1 MALTAAEQG
10 KVLRQAADVLTT
22 CKQNPEMAQA
32 LIAVILQDKGMADII
47 KGQAGP
53 IAVENPQ
60 ENWEKLLYVPT
71 KFKTS
76 TDENGNEI
84 PLPEEDKRKQ
94 VWKTISFRNMLGDA
108 VAALGGTGALL
119 ANKNAQQLQNN
130 KSAQQLQSN
139 AKGSA
144 SQAQRDLYGPTLSDR
159 AAAAS
164 MPMFNALSGLSSL
177 ISGIVANRLYQSAG
191 ERKAAYLR
199 ALMAAEHNNMGT
211 SGMYSDTWRKV
222 QDPIPN
228 MTNSVAGGP
237 KK

>member
-76 TDENGNEI
+76 TDENGKEI
-84 PLPEEDKRKQ
+84 PLSEEDKRKQ
-94 VWKTISFRNMLGDA
+94 VWKTISFRNMLGDVA
-108 VAALGGTGALL
+108 AALGGTGALF
-119 ANKNAQQLQNN
+119 ANKNAQQLQN
-130 KSAQQLQSN
+130 N

-164 MPMFNALSGLSSL
+164 VPMFNALGGLSSL

>member
-47 KGQAGP
+47 KEQAGP

-84 PLPEEDKRKQ
+84 PLSEEEKRKQ
-94 VWKTISFRNMLGDA
+94 VWKTISFRNMLGDT
-108 VAALGGTGALL
+108 VAALGGTGALI
-119 ANKNAQQLQNN
+119 ANKNAQQLQN
-130 KSAQQLQSN
+130 N

-164 MPMFNALSGLSSL
+164 VPMFNALSGLSSL

>member
-84 PLPEEDKRKQ
+84 PLSEEDKRKQ

-108 VAALGGTGALL
+108 VAALGGTGALI
-119 ANKNAQQLQNN
+119 ANKNAQQLQN
-130 KSAQQLQSN
+130 N

-164 MPMFNALSGLSSL
+164 VPMFNALSGLSSL

>member
-53 IAVENPQ
+53 TAVENPQ

-84 PLPEEDKRKQ
+84 SLSEEDKRKQ
-94 VWKTISFRNMLGDA
+94 VWKTISARNMIGDV
-108 VAALGGTGALL
+108 VAALGGTGALI
-119 ANKNAQQLQNN
+119 ANKNAQQLQN
-130 KSAQQLQSN
+130 N

-164 MPMFNALSGLSSL
+164 IPMFNALSGLSSL

>member
-10 KVLRQAADVLTT
+10 KVLRQAADVLNT

-84 PLPEEDKRKQ
+84 PLSEEDKRKQ

-108 VAALGGTGALL
+108 VAALGGTGAIL
-119 ANKNAQQLQNN
+119 ANKNAQQMQN
-130 KSAQQLQSN
+130 N

-144 SQAQRDLYGPTLSDR
+144 SQAQRDLYGHTLSDR

>member
-76 TDENGNEI
+76 TDENGKEI
-84 PLPEEDKRKQ
+84 PLSEEDKRKQ
-94 VWKTISFRNMLGDA
+94 VWKTISFRNMLGDV
-108 VAALGGTGALL
+108 VAGLGGTGALI
-119 ANKNAQQLQNN
+119 ANKNAQQLQN
-130 KSAQQLQSN
+130 N

-164 MPMFNALSGLSSL
+164 VPMFNALSGLSSL

>member
-1 MALTAAEQG
+1 MALTVAEQG

-84 PLPEEDKRKQ
+84 PLSEEDKRKQ

-130 KSAQQLQSN
+130 

-164 MPMFNALSGLSSL
+164 IPMFNALSGLSSL

>member
-32 LIAVILQDKGMADII
+32 LIAAILQDKGMADII

-76 TDENGNEI
+76 TDEEGNEI
-84 PLPEEDKRKQ
+84 PLSEEDKRRQ
-94 VWKTISFRNMLGDA
+94 VWKTINFRNMLGDA
-108 VAALGGTGALL
+108 ASSIGGTLSLL
-119 ANKNAQQLQNN
+119 SNAQ
-130 KSAQQLQSN
+130 
-139 AKGSA
+139 AKGVNGYAHNSA
-144 SQAQRDLYGPTLSDR
+144 SQRQRELWGPTMSDR

-164 MPMFNALSGLSSL
+164 VPMLQAISGIESL
-177 ISGIVANRLYQSAG
+177 VSGIVANRLYQSAG
-191 ERKAAYLR
+191 ERKASLLR

>member
-10 KVLRQAADVLTT
+10 KVLRQAADVLAT

-84 PLPEEDKRKQ
+84 PLSEEEKRKQ
-94 VWKTISFRNMLGDA
+94 VWKTISFRNMLGD
-108 VAALGGTGALL
+108 VAAGLGGTGALI
-119 ANKNAQQLQNN
+119 ANRNAQQLQN
-130 KSAQQLQSN
+130 N

-164 MPMFNALSGLSSL
+164 VPMFNALSGLSSL

>member
-10 KVLRQAADVLTT
+10 KVLRQAADVLNT

-32 LIAVILQDKGMADII
+32 LVAVILQDKGMADII
-47 KGQAGP
+47 KGQTGP

-84 PLPEEDKRKQ
+84 PLSEEEKRRQ
-94 VWKTISFRNMLGDA
+94 VWKTISFRNMIGDV
-108 VAALGGTGALL
+108 VAALGGTGALV
-119 ANKNAQQLQNN
+119 ANKNAQQLQN
-130 KSAQQLQSN
+130 N

-164 MPMFNALSGLSSL
+164 VPMFNALSGISSL

>member
-84 PLPEEDKRKQ
+84 PLSEEEKRKQ

-108 VAALGGTGALL
+108 VAALGGTGALI
-119 ANKNAQQLQNN
+119 ANKNAQQLQN
-130 KSAQQLQSN
+130 N

-164 MPMFNALSGLSSL
+164 VPMFNALSGLSSL

>member
-47 KGQAGP
+47 KEQAGP

-76 TDENGNEI
+76 TDENGKEI
-84 PLPEEDKRKQ
+84 PLSEEDKRKQ

-108 VAALGGTGALL
+108 VAALGGTGALI
-119 ANKNAQQLQNN
+119 ANKNAQQLQN
-130 KSAQQLQSN
+130 N

-164 MPMFNALSGLSSL
+164 VPMFNALSGLSSL

>member
-76 TDENGNEI
+76 TDENGKEI
-84 PLPEEDKRKQ
+84 PLSEEDKRKQ

-130 KSAQQLQSN
+130 

-164 MPMFNALSGLSSL
+164 VPMFNALSGLSSL

>member
-10 KVLRQAADVLTT
+10 KVLRQAADVLNT

-32 LIAVILQDKGMADII
+32 LVAVILQDKGMADII
-47 KGQAGP
+47 KGQTGP

-71 KFKTS
+71 KFKIS

-84 PLPEEDKRKQ
+84 PLSEEEKRKQ
-94 VWKTISFRNMLGDA
+94 VWKTISFRNMLGDT
-108 VAALGGTGALL
+108 VAALGGTGALI
-119 ANKNAQQLQNN
+119 ANKNAQQLQN
-130 KSAQQLQSN
+130 N

-164 MPMFNALSGLSSL
+164 VPMFNALSGISSL

>member
-32 LIAVILQDKGMADII
+32 LITVILQDKGMADII
-47 KGQAGP
+47 KGQTGP

-76 TDENGNEI
+76 TDEEGNEI
-84 PLPEEDKRKQ
+84 PLSEEDKRKQ
-94 VWKTISFRNMLGDA
+94 VWKTINFRNMLGDA

-119 ANKNAQQLQNN
+119 ANKNAQQMQN
-130 KSAQQLQSN
+130 N

>member
-10 KVLRQAADVLTT
+10 KVLRQAADVLNT

-84 PLPEEDKRKQ
+84 SLSEEEKRKQ
-94 VWKTISFRNMLGDA
+94 VWKTISFRNMLGDV
-108 VAALGGTGALL
+108 VAGLGGTGALI
-119 ANKNAQQLQNN
+119 AN
-130 KSAQQLQSN
+130 KSAQQLQNN

-164 MPMFNALSGLSSL
+164 VPMFNALSGLSSL

>member
-84 PLPEEDKRKQ
+84 PLSEEDKRKQ

-130 KSAQQLQSN
+130 

-164 MPMFNALSGLSSL
+164 VPMFNALSGLSSL

>member
-76 TDENGNEI
+76 TDENGKEI
-84 PLPEEDKRKQ
+84 PLSKEDKRKQ

-130 KSAQQLQSN
+130 

-164 MPMFNALSGLSSL
+164 VPMFNALSGLSSL

-228 MTNSVAGGP
+228 MTNSVTGGP

>member
-32 LIAVILQDKGMADII
+32 LIAVILQDKEIASII

-60 ENWEKLLYVPT
+60 ENWEKLLYVPI

-76 TDENGNEI
+76 TDENGKEI
-84 PLPEEDKRKQ
+84 PLSEEDKRKQ

-130 KSAQQLQSN
+130 AKS
-139 AKGSA
+139 SA

-164 MPMFNALSGLSSL
+164 VPMFNALNGLSSL
-177 ISGIVANRLYQSAG
+177 ISGIVANILYKSAG
-191 ERKAAYLR
+191 ERKATYLR
-199 ALMAAEHNNMGT
+199 SLMAAEHNNMGT

-222 QDPIPN
+222 QDPIPD

>member
-76 TDENGNEI
+76 TDANGNEI
-84 PLPEEDKRKQ
+84 PLSEEEKRKQ

-108 VAALGGTGALL
+108 VAALGGTGALI
-119 ANKNAQQLQNN
+119 ANKNAQQLQN
-130 KSAQQLQSN
+130 N

-164 MPMFNALSGLSSL
+164 IPMFNALSGLSSL

>member
-10 KVLRQAADVLTT
+10 KVLRQAADVLNT

-84 PLPEEDKRKQ
+84 PLSEEEKRKQ
-94 VWKTISFRNMLGDA
+94 VWKTISFRNMLGDT
-108 VAALGGTGALL
+108 VAALGGTGALV
-119 ANKNAQQLQNN
+119 ANKNAQQLQN
-130 KSAQQLQSN
+130 N

-164 MPMFNALSGLSSL
+164 VPMFNALSGISSL

>member
-76 TDENGNEI
+76 TDEEGNEI
-84 PLPEEDKRKQ
+84 PLSEEDKRKQ

-108 VAALGGTGALL
+108 VAALGGTGAIL
-119 ANKNAQQLQNN
+119 ANKNAQQLQN
-130 KSAQQLQSN
+130 N

>member
-76 TDENGNEI
+76 TDENGKEI
-84 PLPEEDKRKQ
+84 PLSEEDKRKQ

-130 KSAQQLQSN
+130 

-164 MPMFNALSGLSSL
+164 VPMFNALSGLSSL

-228 MTNSVAGGP
+228 MTNSVTGGP

>member
-32 LIAVILQDKGMADII
+32 LIAIILQDKGMADII

-76 TDENGNEI
+76 TDANGNEI
-84 PLPEEDKRKQ
+84 PLSEEDKRKQ

-108 VAALGGTGALL
+108 VAALGGTGALI
-119 ANKNAQQLQNN
+119 ANKNAQQLQN
-130 KSAQQLQSN
+130 N

-164 MPMFNALSGLSSL
+164 VPMFNALSGLSSL

>member
-10 KVLRQAADVLTT
+10 KVLRQAADVLNT

-84 PLPEEDKRKQ
+84 PLSEEEKRKQ
-94 VWKTISFRNMLGDA
+94 VWKTISFRNMLGDT
-108 VAALGGTGALL
+108 VAALGGTGALI
-119 ANKNAQQLQNN
+119 ANKNAQQLQN
-130 KSAQQLQSN
+130 N

-164 MPMFNALSGLSSL
+164 VPMFNALSGISSL

>member
-76 TDENGNEI
+76 TDEEGNEI
-84 PLPEEDKRKQ
+84 SLSEEDKRKQ
-94 VWKTISFRNMLGDA
+94 VWKTINFRNMLGDA
-108 VAALGGTGALL
+108 VAALGGTGAIL
-119 ANKNAQQLQNN
+119 ANKNAQQMQN
-130 KSAQQLQSN
+130 N

-144 SQAQRDLYGPTLSDR
+144 SQAQRDLYGTTLSDR

-164 MPMFNALSGLSSL
+164 VPMFNALGGLSSL

-199 ALMAAEHNNMGT
+199 SLMAAEHNNMGT

>member
-84 PLPEEDKRKQ
+84 PLSEEEKRKQ
-94 VWKTISFRNMLGDA
+94 VWKTISFRNMLGDV
-108 VAALGGTGALL
+108 VAALGGTGALF
-119 ANKNAQQLQNN
+119 ANKNAQQLQN
-130 KSAQQLQSN
+130 N

-164 MPMFNALSGLSSL
+164 VPMFNALSGLSSL

>member
-22 CKQNPEMAQA
+22 CKQNPEMAQT
-32 LIAVILQDKGMADII
+32 LIAIILQDKGMADII

-76 TDENGNEI
+76 TDDNGNEI
-84 PLPEEDKRKQ
+84 PLSEEDKRKQ
-94 VWKTISFRNMLGDA
+94 VWKTISFRNMLGD
-108 VAALGGTGALL
+108 VAAGLGGTGALI
-119 ANKNAQQLQNN
+119 ANKNAQQLQN
-130 KSAQQLQSN
+130 N

-164 MPMFNALSGLSSL
+164 VPMFNALSGLSSL

>member
-76 TDENGNEI
+76 TDENGKEI
-84 PLPEEDKRKQ
+84 PLSEEDKRKQ

-108 VAALGGTGALL
+108 VAALGGTGALI
-119 ANKNAQQLQNN
+119 ANKNAQQLQN
-130 KSAQQLQSN
+130 N

-164 MPMFNALSGLSSL
+164 VPMFNALSGLSSL

>member
-47 KGQAGP
+47 KEQAGP

-71 KFKTS
+71 KFKIS

-84 PLPEEDKRKQ
+84 PLSEEEKRKQ
-94 VWKTISFRNMLGDA
+94 VWKTISFRNMLGDT
-108 VAALGGTGALL
+108 VAALGGTGALI
-119 ANKNAQQLQNN
+119 ANRNAQQLQN
-130 KSAQQLQSN
+130 N

-164 MPMFNALSGLSSL
+164 VPMFNALSGLSSL

>member
-84 PLPEEDKRKQ
+84 PLSEEEKRKQ

-119 ANKNAQQLQNN
+119 ANKNAQQLQN
-130 KSAQQLQSN
+130 N

-228 MTNSVAGGP
+228 MTSSVAGGP

>member
-10 KVLRQAADVLTT
+10 KVLRQAADVLNT

-47 KGQAGP
+47 KEQAGP

-76 TDENGNEI
+76 TDENGKEI
-84 PLPEEDKRKQ
+84 PLSEEDKRKQ

-108 VAALGGTGALL
+108 VAALGGTGALI
-119 ANKNAQQLQNN
+119 ANKNAQQLQN
-130 KSAQQLQSN
+130 N

-164 MPMFNALSGLSSL
+164 VPMFNALSGLSSL

>member
-76 TDENGNEI
+76 TDENGKEI
-84 PLPEEDKRKQ
+84 PLSEEDKRKQ
-94 VWKTISFRNMLGDA
+94 VWKTISFRNMLGDV
-108 VAALGGTGALL
+108 VAALGGTGALF
-119 ANKNAQQLQNN
+119 ANKNAQQLQN
-130 KSAQQLQSN
+130 N

-164 MPMFNALSGLSSL
+164 VPMFNALGGLSSL

>member
-32 LIAVILQDKGMADII
+32 LVAVILQDKGMADII
-47 KGQAGP
+47 KEQAGP

-76 TDENGNEI
+76 TDDNGNEI
-84 PLPEEDKRKQ
+84 PLSEEEKRKQ
-94 VWKTISFRNMLGDA
+94 VWKTISFRNMIGDV
-108 VAALGGTGALL
+108 VAGLGGTGALI
-119 ANKNAQQLQNN
+119 ANKNAQQLQN
-130 KSAQQLQSN
+130 N

-164 MPMFNALSGLSSL
+164 IPMFNALSGLSSL

>member
-47 KGQAGP
+47 KEQAGP

-76 TDENGNEI
+76 TDENGKEI
-84 PLPEEDKRKQ
+84 PLSEEEKRKQ
-94 VWKTISFRNMLGDA
+94 VWKTISFRNMLGDV
-108 VAALGGTGALL
+108 VAALGGTGALI
-119 ANKNAQQLQNN
+119 ANKNAQQLQN
-130 KSAQQLQSN
+130 N

-164 MPMFNALSGLSSL
+164 VPMFNALSGLSSL

>member
-10 KVLRQAADVLTT
+10 KVLRQAADVLNT

-47 KGQAGP
+47 KGQTGP

-71 KFKTS
+71 KFKIS

-84 PLPEEDKRKQ
+84 PLSEEEKRKQ
-94 VWKTISFRNMLGDA
+94 VWKTISFRNMLGDT
-108 VAALGGTGALL
+108 VAALGGTGALI
-119 ANKNAQQLQNN
+119 ANKNAQQLQN
-130 KSAQQLQSN
+130 N

-164 MPMFNALSGLSSL
+164 VPMFNALSGISSL

>member
-53 IAVENPQ
+53 ITVENPQ

-84 PLPEEDKRKQ
+84 PLSEEDKRKQ

-130 KSAQQLQSN
+130 

-144 SQAQRDLYGPTLSDR
+144 SQAQRDLYGHTLSDR

-164 MPMFNALSGLSSL
+164 VPMFNALSGLSSL

-228 MTNSVAGGP
+228 MTNSAAGGL

>member
-32 LIAVILQDKGMADII
+32 LIAIILQDKGMADII
-47 KGQAGP
+47 KGQASP

-71 KFKTS
+71 EFKTS
-76 TDENGNEI
+76 TDANGNEI
-84 PLPEEDKRKQ
+84 PLSEEDKRKQ
-94 VWKTISFRNMLGDA
+94 VWKTISFRNMLGDV
-108 VAALGGTGALL
+108 VAGLGGTGALI
-119 ANKNAQQLQNN
+119 ANRNAQQLQN
-130 KSAQQLQSN
+130 N

-164 MPMFNALSGLSSL
+164 VPMFNALSGLSSL